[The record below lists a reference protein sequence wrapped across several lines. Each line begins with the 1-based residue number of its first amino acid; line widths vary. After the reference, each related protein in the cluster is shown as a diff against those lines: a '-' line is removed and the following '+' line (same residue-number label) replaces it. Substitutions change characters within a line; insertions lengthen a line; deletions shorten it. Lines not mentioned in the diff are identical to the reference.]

1 MEQIEL
7 NKIEGYPF
15 IKDSEAAA
23 AKAGSRVPSIS
34 DDPINREEEDSKTG
48 WGSMIFN
55 FLKILIF
62 GACVFFYDI
71 TSKNCQ
77 QNMIFKCHLTFM

>member
-1 MEQIEL
+1 MEEIEL
-7 NKIEGYPF
+7 NKIEGSPF
-15 IKDSEAAA
+15 IKHPEVAN
-23 AKAGSRVPSIS
+23 AKVGSRVPSIS
-34 DDPINREEEDSKTG
+34 DDPINHEKDDSQTG

-71 TSKNCQ
+71 ISKNCD
-77 QNMIFKCHLTFM
+77 QNIIFKFHPT